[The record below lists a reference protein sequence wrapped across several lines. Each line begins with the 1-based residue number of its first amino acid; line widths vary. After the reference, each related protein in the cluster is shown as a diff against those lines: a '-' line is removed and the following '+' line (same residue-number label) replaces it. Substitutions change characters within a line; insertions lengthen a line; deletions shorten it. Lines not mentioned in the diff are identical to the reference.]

1 MPRLSEVIMNNNV
14 AARGI
19 KTRNL
24 VRVGIL
30 GAVGFLL
37 MFLSMPLSFIAPPFM
52 KLDLSDVPALV
63 AGFAMGPSYGIMVQL
78 VKNLLNATKT
88 ITGGV
93 GELSNFIV
101 GSTYV
106 FIASMIYKKNKSM
119 KSALIGI
126 VVGILAMTTLAMASN
141 YFVVFPLYAKL
152 MIPMET
158 IIGMGT
164 AINPAI
170 NSLGKMMLLSV
181 LPFNLVKGS
190 INGLVTFLVYKR
202 VRQYL

>member
-1 MPRLSEVIMNNNV
+1 MNNNL
-14 AARGI
+14 AARST

-30 GAVGFLL
+30 GAVAFLL
-37 MFLSMPLSFIAPPFM
+37 MFLQMPLAFIAPPFM

-63 AGFAMGPSYGIMVQL
+63 AGFAMGPTYGIMVQL
-78 VKNLLNATKT
+78 VKNLLNVTKT

-101 GSTYV
+101 GSAYV
-106 FIASMIYKKNKSM
+106 LVASLVYHKHKSI
-119 KSALIGI
+119 KSALIGLI
-126 VVGILAMTTLAMASN
+126 LGVLAMTTLAMASN

-158 IIGMGT
+158 LIGMGT

-170 NSLGKMMLLSV
+170 DSLGKMMLLSV
-181 LPFNLVKGS
+181 LPFNLMKGA
-190 INGLVTFLVYKR
+190 INGLVTFSVYKK